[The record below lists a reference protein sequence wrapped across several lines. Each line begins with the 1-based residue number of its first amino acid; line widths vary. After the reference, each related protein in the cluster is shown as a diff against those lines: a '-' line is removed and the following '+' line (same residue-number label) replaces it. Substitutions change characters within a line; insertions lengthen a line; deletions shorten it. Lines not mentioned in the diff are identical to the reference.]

1 MNITNTNMTG
11 MSESLAR
18 ELEPF
23 GIRVLVVEPGS
34 LRTNFWSAY
43 VEPRAGMNKAYVG
56 TPLEDVLRAFK
67 TNTGTQPGNAVRCAQ
82 RILEV
87 VDGTDMGVGK
97 ENLFRLPLGSD
108 CYKRLQNKVEA
119 LQGTLLQTKELAHS
133 TNY

>member
-1 MNITNTNMTG
+1 MTG

-23 GIRVLVVEPGS
+23 GIRVLLVEPGAV
-34 LRTNFWSAY
+34 RTNFLNAH

-56 TPLEDVLRAFK
+56 TPLEDLLRVFR
-67 TNTGTQPGNAVRCAQ
+67 TNAGTQKGDAVRCAQ

-87 VDGTDMGVGK
+87 VDGTGMGVGK
-97 ENLFRLPLGSD
+97 ENMLRLPLGSD
-108 CYKRLQNKVEA
+108 CYKRLEKKVEA
-119 LQGTLLQTKELAHS
+119 LQGTLSQTKEIAHS